1 MCLYSLECK
10 QTKLLMSSPRL
21 GSIKLGSSATYLLK
35 DLFMDTKLY
44 SKKKKKGWKFLA
56 GIGKCRHMTKV
67 WNCV

>member
-44 SKKKKKGWKFLA
+44 SKKKKKKKKLEIFSWDWE
-56 GIGKCRHMTKV
+56 V
-67 WNCV
+67 